1 MKFILLLLVS
11 HSFSQVESCSLSNI
25 ELINSRS
32 IYSVG
37 DTLLFEDQNM
47 LYDVCNGNDDYQ
59 TGDSFSL
66 IDFNGS
72 QNGGDY
78 NIILVSM
85 NATW

>member
-11 HSFSQVESCSLSNI
+11 HLFSQTESCSLSNI

-37 DTLLFEDQNM
+37 DTLSFEDQNM
-47 LYDVCNGNDDYQ
+47 LYDVCNGSGDYQ

-72 QNGGDY
+72 HNGGDY
-78 NIILVSM
+78 NIMLISM